1 MTFDIKSLFFGRKP
15 EGLRDSVIVEMK
27 LPNGSNQ
34 DQKKG
39 NKSFDYPSTSAM
51 LDYSTMAHEGYT
63 ERWFGYLAV
72 KRGNTRSGNNEG
84 GQAYLVCYAQ
94 QGVAD
99 AARRLAAHEKLP
111 AYRVGGHGQIIMGV
125 TDPVKIRQT
134 LRGENLRVEIPIPG
148 CKTQTD
154 VEALCLKLAMEA
166 KFEERA
172 KGWELLAGCL
182 LQTMF
187 PYVKHI
193 GSNTDRD
200 GDLYQKGDLLIG
212 RR

>member
-1 MTFDIKSLFFGRKP
+1 MEYNVKSLFFSRKP
-15 EGLRDSVIVEMK
+15 EDLRDTVVLEMK

-39 NKSFDYPSTSAM
+39 NKNFDYPSTSAM
-51 LDYSTMAHEGYT
+51 LDYATMEHEGHA
-63 ERWFGYLAV
+63 ERWFGYLAI
-72 KRGNTRSGNNEG
+72 KRGNTRARTNDG

-99 AARRLAAHEKLP
+99 AARQLAAGEKLP

-125 TDPVKIRQT
+125 TDPLKIRQT
-134 LRGENLRVEIPIPG
+134 LRVENLRVEIPIPG
-148 CKTQTD
+148 CKTQAD
-154 VEALCLKLAMEA
+154 VEAVCLELAKQA

-182 LQTMF
+182 LQTKF

-193 GSNTDRD
+193 GSNTDQD